1 MANLFAVEKVFED
14 LVALLVK
21 LFLDEPFESFAW
33 KASLLFTMF
42 LVWILSMLLLAFSS
56 ASGTFTVGR
65 GAVAHVFIFGIFV
78 SLTVASFHIDDF
90 IDGSFDVGAVNLVTL
105 ELLLGLHDCLWLD
118 HLLICLSV

>member
-33 KASLLFTMF
+33 KASLLFTVF
-42 LVWILSMLLLAFSS
+42 LVWILSMLLLALSS

-65 GAVAHVFIFGIFV
+65 GAVAHVFIGIFV

-90 IDGSFDVGAVNLVTL
+90 IDGSFDVGAANLVTVG
-105 ELLLGLHDCLWLD
+105 LLL
-118 HLLICLSV
+118 LIID